1 MTSASLD
8 LDLGMRI
15 MREVALALNGLPAV
29 RPMVAVFGSARAAP
43 ESDDYAA
50 ARKVAVALGHS
61 GFGVITGGGPGIMEA
76 ANRGARESGALSL
89 GASIILPKEQRSN
102 PYLDRETR
110 FDFFFTRKLALLR
123 SSCGFLCFPGGF
135 GTVDELFEALTLI
148 QTDKLPHFPV
158 VLFGASYWGGL
169 MEWMTTTL
177 TEVGAIEAQDRG
189 LLLVTDD
196 PMVAVQRFQACHQT
210 LCARLGPG
218 PHYPD
223 ARIPGYEV
231 THGNG

>member
-1 MTSASLD
+1 
-8 LDLGMRI
+8 
-15 MREVALALNGLPAV
+15 
-29 RPMVAVFGSARAAP
+29 
-43 ESDDYAA
+43 
-50 ARKVAVALGHS
+50 
-61 GFGVITGGGPGIMEA
+61 
-76 ANRGARESGALSL
+76 
-89 GASIILPKEQRSN
+89 
-102 PYLDRETR
+102 
-110 FDFFFTRKLALLR
+110 
-123 SSCGFLCFPGGF
+123 
-135 GTVDELFEALTLI
+135 VDELFEALTLI